1 MLFIPALQAVDF
13 IGVSVLGALPQVE
26 LFQPFRLVSKSKS
39 LRNLLLIEVYRSSTQ
54 EQRKISTKQ
63 KLNPILFAEKKQSLA
78 EIAADG
84 AEVRFRIGQA
94 CEKAEK
100 RACSTRSDRGS
111 AECNAAE
118 ISFRLF
124 ASRKPGP

>member
-1 MLFIPALQAVDF
+1 MAIGISTVFRKNTRSLFAA
-13 IGVSVLGALPQVE
+13 A
-26 LFQPFRLVSKSKS
+26 
-39 LRNLLLIEVYRSSTQ
+39 Q
-54 EQRKISTKQ
+54 EQRKIRIKQ
-63 KLNPILFAEKKQSLA
+63 KLNLILFAEKKRSLA

-84 AEVRFRIGQA
+84 AEVRFRIGAA

-118 ISFRLF
+118 ISFRL
-124 ASRKPGP
+124 